1 MKACT
6 HSILANVTFHVKT
19 CYNGFPFRTRLK
31 EIYIRLND
39 LGHPFKKICI
49 RSNGLITRSIE
60 TSSRSNDL
68 LTRLVKASIRS
79 NDLLTRSIKTSNRSN
94 DLLTRLLKTSNRLN
108 DLLTR
113 SLEHPSV
120 QTTWVWDSHTSGCLF
135 LFAYSCSWWCHL
147 RKKSPPITWTVWTAA
162 GVNYKWKLRYCKLL
176 AKLLLH
182 RRRALAEN
190 IIILHF

>member
-1 MKACT
+1 M
-6 HSILANVTFHVKT
+6 TFHTKT
-19 CYNGFPFRTRLK
+19 CCNGFPFSNGIPFRTRLK
-31 EIYIRLND
+31 EICIHSND
-39 LGHPFKKICI
+39 LGHPFKKIFI
-49 RSNGLITRSIE
+49 RSNGLITRLIE

-135 LFAYSCSWWCHL
+135 LFAYLRVLHDVTYGKKPSDHL
-147 RKKSPPITWTVWTAA
+147 NSQNRCGS
-162 GVNYKWKLRYCKLL
+162 KLQMKTT
-176 AKLLLH
+176 
-182 RRRALAEN
+182 
-190 IIILHF
+190 IL

>member
-6 HSILANVTFHVKT
+6 HSILANVTFHAKT
-19 CYNGFPFRTRLK
+19 CHNGFLFSNEIPFRPRLK
-31 EIYIRLND
+31 EICIRSNE

-49 RSNGLITRSIE
+49 RSNGLITRLIE
-60 TSSRSNDL
+60 MSSRSNDL
-68 LTRLVKASIRS
+68 LTCLVKASIRS

-135 LFAYSCSWWCHL
+135 LFAYSRVLDDVTYGKKAL
-147 RKKSPPITWTVWTAA
+147 RSLEQSEP
-162 GVNYKWKLRYCKLL
+162 LR
-176 AKLLLH
+176 
-182 RRRALAEN
+182 E
-190 IIILHF
+190 

>member
-6 HSILANVTFHVKT
+6 HSILANVTFHAKT
-19 CYNGFPFRTRLK
+19 CHNGFLFSNEIPFRPRLK
-31 EIYIRLND
+31 EICIRSND

-49 RSNGLITRSIE
+49 RSNGLITRSTE

-94 DLLTRLLKTSNRLN
+94 DLLTCSIKTSNRSN
-108 DLLTR
+108 DLSMRQSYEWLSFPVR
-113 SLEHPSV
+113 VL
-120 QTTWVWDSHTSGCLF
+120 
-135 LFAYSCSWWCHL
+135 ACSSRCHL

-162 GVNYKWKLRYCKLL
+162 GVNYKWKLRYCKHL
-176 AKLLLH
+176 AKLLLQAKSSC
-182 RRRALAEN
+182 RKYNYFALLN
-190 IIILHF
+190 MR

>member
-6 HSILANVTFHVKT
+6 HSILANVTFHAKT
-19 CYNGFPFRTRLK
+19 CYNGFPFSNEIPFRTRLK
-31 EIYIRLND
+31 EICIRSND

-49 RSNGLITRSIE
+49 RSNGLITRSTE

-94 DLLTRLLKTSNRLN
+94 DLLTRSIKTSNRSN

-113 SLEHPSV
+113 LLEHRSV
-120 QTTWVWDSHTSGCLF
+120 QTSWVWDSHTSGCLF
-135 LFAYSCSWWCHL
+135 LFVYL
-147 RKKSPPITWTVWTAA
+147 RVLHDVTYGKKALWSLEQSEP
-162 GVNYKWKLRYCKLL
+162 LR
-176 AKLLLH
+176 
-182 RRRALAEN
+182 E
-190 IIILHF
+190 

>member
-6 HSILANVTFHVKT
+6 HSILANVTFHAKT
-19 CYNGFPFRTRLK
+19 CHNGFLFSNEIPFRPRLK
-31 EIYIRLND
+31 EICIRSND

-135 LFAYSCSWWCHL
+135 LFAYSRNFFKNFSQ
-147 RKKSPPITWTVWTAA
+147 S
-162 GVNYKWKLRYCKLL
+162 YYY
-176 AKLLLH
+176 

-190 IIILHF
+190 IFCASKHTVISRL